1 MKSHKL
7 SIIII
12 FVVLFS
18 TSSIFADVV
27 LDFKQANNFY
37 EQKKFD
43 SAIAIYERI
52 LSGNIE
58 SSEIYFNLANSYFKN
73 GELGYA
79 ILNYYRANRLNPD
92 DEDIINNL
100 EFAKNYIQVQ
110 MEGVAL
116 NPISNFFESLVA
128 LYKLNE
134 LAWFSSLI
142 FIIMVLILILRNGL
156 RYTGSLTK
164 SLFIISLI
172 LFILIGSLT
181 TYKYQIDYLTKRG
194 VIISDT
200 NSTIYTGPSKQ
211 SDIELEG
218 ASGMV
223 FEIISET
230 SNYYNVLLENKRR
243 GWIKKEFV
251 AVI

>member
-1 MKSHKL
+1 MRNHKL
-7 SIIII
+7 SILIL
-12 FVVLFS
+12 FVILFS
-18 TSSIFADVV
+18 TSLAFADVV
-27 LDFKQANNFY
+27 LDFEQANNLY

-43 SAIAIYERI
+43 SAITIYEGI
-52 LSGNIE
+52 LSGNVE

-73 GELGYA
+73 GKLGYA
-79 ILNYYRANRLNPD
+79 ILNYYRANRLNPG

-100 EFAKNYIQVQ
+100 EFAKNYTRVQ

-134 LAWFSSLI
+134 LAWLSSFI
-142 FIIMVLILILRNGL
+142 FILMILILILRHGL
-156 RYTGSLTK
+156 RFTGSLTK
-164 SLFIISLI
+164 SLFVTSLI

-181 TYKYQIDYLTKRG
+181 TYKYRIDYLTQRG
-194 VIISDT
+194 VIISDS
-200 NSTIYTGPSKQ
+200 NPTIYTGPSEQ
-211 SDIELEG
+211 SAIELKG

-230 SNYYNVLLENKRR
+230 NNYYNILLENKRR
-243 GWIKKEFV
+243 GWIKREFV